1 MIKFNSYIELIDF
14 FKNNKPQNA
23 YTERHHIIPKFEG
36 GTYNSKYLV
45 QLTFEYHV
53 YAHILLYKES
63 TNDKSKNLNLLACQ
77 LILNQPKVSRVSD
90 LERLINDTV
99 FMESIKIIRMNVNK
113 CHRIIINNGT
123 NEKHI
128 FKEELDEYLNS
139 GWKLGRVSE
148 ATEWSRKGSK
158 KGQEAKKLNGTFS
171 GFKIPEERKKL
182 ISKNTKIGM
191 EKARNMGKQ
200 IGRTSGFTSCH
211 KGKIQIT
218 DGIKNRYIF
227 ADEPI
232 PTGWH
237 RGSTQNH
244 KNEKS
249 IKRVCLSKNGIVK
262 YVPEK
267 ELEHYLLQGW
277 KQGRSN

>member
-1 MIKFNSYIELIDF
+1 M
-14 FKNNKPQNA
+14 P
-23 YTERHHIIPKFEG
+23 
-36 GTYNSKYLV
+36 
-45 QLTFEYHV
+45 FEYHV
-53 YAHILLYKES
+53 YAHILFKES
-63 TNDKSKNLNLLACQ
+63 
-77 LILNQPKVSRVSD
+77 
-90 LERLINDTV
+90 
-99 FMESIKIIRMNVNK
+99 
-113 CHRIIINNGT
+113 T

-128 FKEELDEYLNS
+128 SKEELDEYLNS

-200 IGRTSGFTSCH
+200 IGGTSGFTSCH

-277 KQGRSN
+277 KQGPV